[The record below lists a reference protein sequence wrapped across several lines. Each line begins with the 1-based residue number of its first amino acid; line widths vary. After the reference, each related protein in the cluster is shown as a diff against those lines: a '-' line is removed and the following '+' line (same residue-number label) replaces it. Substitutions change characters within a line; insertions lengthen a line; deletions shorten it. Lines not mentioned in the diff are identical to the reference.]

1 MVMRMTYRAQHQI
14 TQHKFLLNK
23 KQFCLFIITI
33 FTLSLPFILLAA
45 NGSIVN
51 ESGLIL
57 ILPVMAGLPWVLL
70 FLILPFDIPG
80 ITSAGIPNEAGNIV
94 ASISDVVI
102 MMIPLYINIYLLFLL
117 IIWIMQKNNTK

>member
-1 MVMRMTYRAQHQI
+1 MLKKQLFVYSILSRDSLFLFMVMRTIYKVQHQI

-70 FLILPFDIPG
+70 FLI
-80 ITSAGIPNEAGNIV
+80 A
-94 ASISDVVI
+94 
-102 MMIPLYINIYLLFLL
+102 
-117 IIWIMQKNNTK
+117 KK